1 MPIANLQISEA
12 GYLWIFSAVLVIHLA
27 EEFWGGVRL
36 SSDRDKLRGLDLSAK
51 GFLVI
56 NLVVLSSL
64 VFVVVMARAL
74 GFPQFF
80 LVTLG
85 TLALFNGARHIIT
98 GLRLRAYSPGLLTG
112 LAVLIPL
119 GLWTLIRL
127 EQTMSHRRFGWAIG
141 TGLVM
146 QLGASFIGHRS
157 RQIVRSF
164 ATRKTVRSNETDELP
179 VMSSAYREQ
188 EVTITD
194 S

>member
-64 VFVVVMARAL
+64 VFIVVMARAL

-164 ATRKTVRSNETDELP
+164 AT
-179 VMSSAYREQ
+179 Q
-188 EVTITD
+188 EKQRQQCNR
-194 S
+194 